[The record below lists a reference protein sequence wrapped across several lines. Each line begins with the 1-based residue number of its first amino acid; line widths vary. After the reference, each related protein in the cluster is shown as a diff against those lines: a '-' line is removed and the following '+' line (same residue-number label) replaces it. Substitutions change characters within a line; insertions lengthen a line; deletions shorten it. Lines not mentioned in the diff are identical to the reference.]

1 MENFR
6 EEFLTETASTLK
18 TLHEKL
24 KYSSDFDVYSS
35 ELARQIHTLKGS
47 ALTFDLYI
55 PGRVIHEI
63 ESLLQA
69 QKERK
74 ITHPEWVKDVLDESF
89 TVLSELFNQALEGKE
104 LVFPQELSTKISYL
118 IEPAKESLEITL
130 PIDFPAD
137 LRSQLSASELRNI
150 NTTLLNGNDIF
161 LLEVSFLANTFPD
174 KFKRIRQRLD
184 ESCEVIGTFMVTTF
198 DAERTTFRILLA
210 TQIPSDEL
218 GLITNSV
225 EGKIIYKY
233 LNEKAEVGSDENS
246 LKNIVAQAIAN
257 GKQTARKLG
266 KEIDFEISLPEIE
279 LSEKQLE
286 VVSIAFLH
294 LIRNAADHGIESKE
308 ERLEAQKLPH
318 GHISIE
324 ASAGKNIFRAIVKDD
339 GRGIDTKKVFELAVQ
354 KKIIEPTATLSNEEI
369 WEFIYKPDF
378 STSAAVSEIS
388 GRGIGL
394 DAVKNA
400 IRQAHGEIRV
410 QSICGRGTEFEIYLP
425 TS

>member
-89 TVLSELFNQALEGKE
+89 TVLSELFNQSLEGKE

-184 ESCEVIGTFMVTTF
+184 ESCDVIGTFMVTTF

-210 TQIPSDEL
+210 TQIPPDEL

-324 ASAGKNIFRAIVKDD
+324 ASVGKNIFRAIVKDD

-354 KKIIEPTATLSNEEI
+354 KKMIEPTATLSNEEI

-410 QSICGRGTEFEIYLP
+410 QSIYGRGTEFEIYLP

>member
-184 ESCEVIGTFMVTTF
+184 ESCDVIGTFMVTTF

-210 TQIPSDEL
+210 TQIPPDEL

-354 KKIIEPTATLSNEEI
+354 KKMIEPTATLSNEEI

-410 QSICGRGTEFEIYLP
+410 QSIYGRGTEFEIYLP

>member
-89 TVLSELFNQALEGKE
+89 TVLSELFNQSLEGKE

-184 ESCEVIGTFMVTTF
+184 ESCDVIGTFMVTTF

-210 TQIPSDEL
+210 TQIPPDEL

-354 KKIIEPTATLSNEEI
+354 KKMIEPTATLSNEEI

-410 QSICGRGTEFEIYLP
+410 QSIYGRGTEFEIYLP